1 MNVRFFQILFWLFVS
16 SLILAMA
23 QNFFLG
29 QSILSN
35 DVFILMG
42 ICVVQVLCDE
52 ITRHLNNSKKIREEI
67 EKEYEQER
75 RNKEQFARTMN
86 KGKEE

>member
-1 MNVRFFQILFWLFVS
+1 
-16 SLILAMA
+16 MA

-52 ITRHLNNSKKIREEI
+52 ITRHLNNTKKIREEMKQ
-67 EKEYEQER
+67 EFELER
-75 RNKEQFARTMN
+75 RNNENITNMLKQDKQE
-86 KGKEE
+86 

>member
-1 MNVRFFQILFWLFVS
+1 MNIRFFQILFWLFVT

-52 ITRHLNNSKKIREEI
+52 ITRHLNNTKKIREEM
-67 EKEYEQER
+67 KQEFELEH
-75 RNKEQFARTMN
+75 RNKENFANML
-86 KGKEE
+86 KQD